1 MTDIIVNK
9 NPDAND
15 DTEERREMYVE
26 QSRTFN
32 ELIDK
37 WVRIKMPKSEIV
49 PICSGDA
56 FMVSALLNDSCEIRS
71 TIVFDRKKNLAATR
85 EENRK
90 IIAEWL
96 RAVFAT
102 ESEWRI
108 KNFEILPDEYFK
120 VHEVEP

>member
-1 MTDIIVNK
+1 MEIILNK

-15 DTEERREMYVE
+15 DTEERKDMYVE
-26 QSRTFN
+26 QSYAFN

-37 WVRIKMPKSEIV
+37 WVRVKMPKSDIAS
-49 PICSGDA
+49 ICSGDT
-56 FMVSALLNDSCEIRS
+56 FMVSCLLNDSCEIRS
-71 TIVFDRKKNLAATR
+71 TNVFDRKRHLAATR

-102 ESEWRI
+102 DSEWRI
-108 KNFEILPDEYFK
+108 KNFEILPDEEFTVY
-120 VHEVEP
+120 ETD